1 MLTTKLA
8 YRNIA
13 GAGIRTWLNVFV
25 LSFSFV
31 SIIWMQGMID
41 GMKIQSMTELINTEY
56 GGGHYRHKTY
66 DPFEPLLIEESHG
79 KITESILKL
88 IEKKQAAPV
97 LITPGSLF
105 KDGRVQSALIKGIDP
120 AQDIVNMPT
129 NVLLNDEE
137 GVVPALIGARMA
149 KQLGLKTGDFI
160 TGRWRD
166 IKGTFDAIDIKIIHI
181 MKTNV
186 PSVDNGQVW
195 ISIYKMYEMLGTSEE
210 ATYIIL
216 KEGIKSLPPE
226 EGVWK
231 YRDLNF
237 LLKDLM
243 DIIKAKSVSSGVMY
257 VLLLG
262 MALLAIFDTQVLAVF
277 RRRKEMG
284 TLMALGMTR
293 QNVISLFTLEGA
305 LHGILALLLGALYGI
320 PLLYITTLFGYPMP
334 EVADKSGIAL
344 PHVLYPS
351 YGLTLV
357 LGTTIILFVTVTI
370 VSFLPTRKISRLKPT
385 DALRGKMS

>member
-1 MLTTKLA
+1 MVITRLA
-8 YRNIA
+8 YRNIT

-79 KITESILKL
+79 KITKPFLEL
-88 IEKKQAAPV
+88 IKTKQAAPV

-105 KDGRVQSALIKGIDP
+105 KEGRVQSALIKGIDP
-120 AQDIVNMPT
+120 SQDIVNIPT
-129 NVLLNDEE
+129 NVLLNGEE
-137 GVVPALIGARMA
+137 YAVPALIGTRMA
-149 KQLGLKTGDFI
+149 KQMGLNIGDSV
-160 TGRWRD
+160 TVRWRD
-166 IKGTFDAIDIKIIHI
+166 VNGTFDAIDIKIIHI

-186 PSVDNGQVW
+186 PSVDNGQIW
-195 ISIYKMYEMLGTSEE
+195 ISINKMYEMLGTSGE
-210 ATYIIL
+210 ATYIII
-216 KEGIKSLPPE
+216 KDGIKSLPPE

-243 DIIKAKSVSSGVMY
+243 DIIKAKSVSTGVMY

-293 QNVISLFTLEGA
+293 KNVISLFTLEGA
-305 LHGILALLLGALYGI
+305 LHGMLALILGALYGI
-320 PLLYITTLFGYPMP
+320 PLLYITTVVGYPLP
-334 EVADKSGIAL
+334 EVVDKSGIAL

-357 LGTTIILFVTVTI
+357 LGTTLILFITVTI